1 VPPITELTR
10 IDPVHLARLEKQG
23 IFTTGILLEI
33 SGTPT
38 RRQSLADH
46 ARATLN
52 DVSTWRDEA
61 LMLNLAGFGR
71 TEHQL
76 LVQAGIGGLRDLLGV
91 ELDAFKERL
100 ARAAA
105 ALKQDAPADL
115 VVETWWEQARTL
127 EEA

>member
-1 VPPITELTR
+1 MPPITELTR

-71 TEHQL
+71 SEHQL
-76 LVQAGIGGLRDLLGV
+76 FVQAGIGGLRDLLGV
-91 ELDAFKERL
+91 ELDAFKARL
-100 ARAAA
+100 ARAAT
-105 ALKQDAPADL
+105 ALKQADPAEL
-115 VVETWWEQARTL
+115 MVETWWEQARTL

>member
-1 VPPITELTR
+1 MPPITELTR

-71 TEHQL
+71 AEHRL
-76 LVQAGIGGLRDLLGV
+76 LVQAGIGGLRDLLGI
-91 ELDAFKERL
+91 ELDAFKAKL
-100 ARAAA
+100 DRAAA
-105 ALKQDAPADL
+105 ALKQTAPAEL
-115 VVETWWEQARTL
+115 MVETWWEQARTL